1 MNNLDLINKE
11 KCNKLD
17 LPSIRINVMREGR
30 LKEVC
35 GEQVAK
41 NVFFLVAATFCQQ
54 FYIYILIDT
63 STAH

>member
-17 LPSIRINVMREGR
+17 LTSIRINVMREGR

-41 NVFFLVAATFCQQ
+41 TKILLAATF
-54 FYIYILIDT
+54 
-63 STAH
+63 